1 MELTFLTPLGALLV
15 VTALAPLAVL
25 WACEN
30 RLRRL
35 RAALELGEPQR
46 RSRLTPVAALAVVCG
61 LVALAAAQPVVATS
75 REQRERT
82 DAQVFVVLDTSRS
95 MLAAQEPGAP
105 TRFDR
110 ARDLARGL
118 VNRLPEVPVGIAS
131 MTDGL
136 LPHLFPTTDRRVFH
150 ETLEKTMRV
159 EAVPASNFYSTYH
172 ASRATSLDALVAA
185 PTLSY
190 FPPAAKKRVLV
201 VLTDGE
207 SRPLEQDLAT
217 AFGRGPRIETV
228 FVHVWGPEERIYL
241 SGVAEFGYKADP
253 RSGAVLARVASL
265 VKGRVLSE
273 NASGTLHAAV
283 VDLLGTGPTVARE
296 HEGNRLALMP
306 WVTLAAFLPLG
317 LVLRRRN
324 L

>member
-1 MELTFLTPLGALLV
+1 MELTFLTPLGALLL

-25 WACEN
+25 RAREN

-35 RAALELGEPQR
+35 RAALWLEEAPR
-46 RSRLTPVAALAVVCG
+46 RSRLTPVAALACVCG
-61 LVALAAAQPVVATS
+61 LAALAAAQPVVATS

-82 DAQVFVVLDTSRS
+82 DAQMFVVLDTSRS

-110 ARDLARGL
+110 ARDLAREL
-118 VNRLPEVPVGIAS
+118 ADRLPEVPVGIAS

-172 ASRATSLDALVAA
+172 ASRATSLDALIAA
-185 PTLSY
+185 PTLNY
-190 FPPAAKKRVLV
+190 FPAAAKKRVLV

-207 SRPLEQDLAT
+207 SRPLEQDLAL
-217 AFGRGPRIETV
+217 AFGRGPKIDTV
-228 FVHVWGPEERIYL
+228 FVHIWVADERIYL
-241 SGVAEFGYKADP
+241 AGVAEFGYKSDP
-253 RSGAVLARVASL
+253 KSGAALARVASL
-265 VKGRVLSE
+265 VKGRMLSE
-273 NASGTLHAAV
+273 DDSGRLHSAV
-283 VDLLGTGPTVARE
+283 VDLLDTGPTKKRE

-306 WVTLAAFLPLG
+306 WVTLAALLPLG
-317 LVLRRRN
+317 FVLRRRN

>member
-1 MELTFLTPLGALLV
+1 MELTFLTPLGALLL

-25 WACEN
+25 QAREN

-35 RAALELGEPQR
+35 RAALGLEEPPR
-46 RSRLTPVAALAVVCG
+46 RSRLTPVAALAGVCG
-61 LVALAAAQPVVATS
+61 LAALAAAQPVVATS

-95 MLAAQEPGAP
+95 MLASEEPGAT

-110 ARDLARGL
+110 ARDLAREL
-118 VNRLPEVPVGIAS
+118 ANRLPEVPVGIAS

-150 ETLEKTMRV
+150 ETLDKTMRV
-159 EAVPASNFYSTYH
+159 EAVPASNFYSTYY

-190 FPPAAKKRVLV
+190 FPPAAKKRVLI

-207 SRPLEQDLAT
+207 TRPLEQDLAG
-217 AFGRGPRIETV
+217 AFRRGPRIGTV
-228 FVHVWGPEERIYL
+228 FVHVWAADERIYL
-241 SGVAEFGYKADP
+241 SGVAEFGYKSDP
-253 RSGAVLARVASL
+253 KSGDALARVASL

-273 NASGTLHAAV
+273 DASGTLHAAV
-283 VDLLGTGPTVARE
+283 VNLLGSGPTVARE

-306 WVTLAAFLPLG
+306 WITLAAFLPLG

-324 L
+324 V